1 MNLLVILEIDWI
13 HHPFMAICKRASSWR
28 NKRAMAAICEL
39 QAPFVPR
46 AISPHKIHPL
56 DNGLP
61 LGSGSCGFSDAET
74 TLAEIWPCLIA
85 AA

>member
-1 MNLLVILEIDWI
+1 MCDWI
-13 HHPFMAICKRASSWR
+13 HHPLTAICNRASSGR

-39 QAPFVPR
+39 QAPFAQR
-46 AISPHKIHPL
+46 SISPHKIHPV
-56 DNGLP
+56 DSISTNGLR
-61 LGSGSCGFSDAET
+61 LDSGSCGFPDAET